1 MVLSAGK
8 TSVIGIMASA
18 GRSWTPHHALKSLGN
33 AKPRFARSRTSGFH
47 VVPAESL
54 FSRHSHGLGGKALVN
69 ETVVDQRGRVLIPE
83 EIRESAGLKSG
94 VMVAIEKARDVVV
107 IKPLRNHKRAWRQLC
122 GLAPERTGK
131 PEWPTTE
138 EIKSIWR

>member
-1 MVLSAGK
+1 VGK
-8 TSVIGIMASA
+8 TLM
-18 GRSWTPHHALKSLGN
+18 T
-33 AKPRFARSRTSGFH
+33 
-47 VVPAESL
+47 
-54 FSRHSHGLGGKALVN
+54 

-94 VMVAIEKARDVVV
+94 AMVAIEKARDVVV
-107 IKPLRNHKRAWRQLC
+107 IKPLRKHKRAWRQLC

>member
-1 MVLSAGK
+1 MQGHSWQDQDRLVSIATTESFLAAIPTDLVGK
-8 TSVIGIMASA
+8 TLM
-18 GRSWTPHHALKSLGN
+18 T
-33 AKPRFARSRTSGFH
+33 
-47 VVPAESL
+47 
-54 FSRHSHGLGGKALVN
+54 

-94 VMVAIEKARDVVV
+94 AMVAIEKARDAVV
-107 IKPLRNHKRAWRQLC
+107 IKPLRKHKRAWRQLC